1 MLTLA
6 RAPYVVDMVFAE
18 AQAAEMGG
26 MDSSQS
32 LQWDDLRQTHKC
44 NFLDDIDF
52 G

>member
-6 RAPYVVDMVFAE
+6 RAPFDVDMVFAE
-18 AQAAEMGG
+18 
-26 MDSSQS
+26 
-32 LQWDDLRQTHKC
+32 LRRVQWDDLRQTHRC